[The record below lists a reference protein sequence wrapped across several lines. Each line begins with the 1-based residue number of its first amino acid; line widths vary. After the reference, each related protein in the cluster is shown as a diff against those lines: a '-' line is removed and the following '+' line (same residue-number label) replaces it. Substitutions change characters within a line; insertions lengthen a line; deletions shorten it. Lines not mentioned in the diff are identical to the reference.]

1 MFTHIICFCLGSILT
16 SGYFYIEIKKLK
28 KQKEQEK
35 IEKEKYIKELK
46 QANIDKGAKY
56 EFQIGRHFKG
66 LGYKIYMK
74 GMKEGKKDMGI
85 DIIAYKDKEVLLIQ
99 CKNSIYPLKQ
109 DTIRKFIGDCHMYEK
124 ENNKYLNN
132 KIIKRVIVSNSNM
145 DKGCE
150 LYFKQH
156 KVECDFLQIKEN

>member
-1 MFTHIICFCLGSILT
+1 MVEYIISFGLGSILT
-16 SGYFYIEIKKLK
+16 SGYFYIEIKKLN

-35 IEKEKYIKELK
+35 IEKEKYIEELK
-46 QANIDKGAKY
+46 QANIDKGIKY
-56 EFQIGRHFKG
+56 EFQIGRYFKG

-74 GMKEGKKDMGI
+74 GINEGKKDMGI

-99 CKNSIYPLKQ
+99 CKNSIYSIKQ
-109 DTIRKFIGDCHMYEK
+109 DIIRKFIGDCHMYEK
-124 ENNKYLNN
+124 EKNKYLNN
-132 KIIKRVIVSNSNM
+132 KIVKRIIVSNSNM

-156 KVECDFLQIKEN
+156 KVECNFLQIKEN